1 MKNTKTETFIFKGLG
16 FPIKLINVPMKK
28 MVGEWVLDINLN
40 KLQLVV
46 LECLVRK
53 SAPLNGDELKFM
65 RKFLN
70 MSTTD
75 FGKIFGVTHVAVV
88 KWESGKTRINLS
100 TEVCIRLYMFDRLI
114 KAKDKDF
121 RKLYH
126 EINTEMLSKNKNE
139 KIDPIAIDNFEDLK
153 SA

>member
-75 FGKIFGVTHVAVV
+75 FGKIFGVTHVAVI